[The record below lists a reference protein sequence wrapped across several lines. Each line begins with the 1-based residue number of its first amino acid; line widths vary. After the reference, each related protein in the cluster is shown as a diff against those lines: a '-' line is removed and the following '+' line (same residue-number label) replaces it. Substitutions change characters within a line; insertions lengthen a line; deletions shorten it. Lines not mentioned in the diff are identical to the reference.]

1 MNDSIETHDVTVT
14 STDSGGVSAD
24 KREVV
29 VEAAIT
35 IDIKNVGEYTIMAT
49 PRDELALA
57 LGFCLAEGIIDGAD
71 DVAMCVHCPDDP
83 HIIRV
88 QLVEGKEG
96 RAAKRNLLIVG
107 SCGICGAEE
116 IDKTIASLPAAPDT
130 LRLTTKQVIGLP
142 EKLRASQQVFG
153 RTGGSHA
160 AALVRDGEIIAA
172 CEDIGRHN
180 AFDKAIGACLLQQVS
195 TQGTVAVLSG
205 RISVELVIK
214 AARAGVELL
223 AAVSAPTTLAIETAQ
238 RCGITL
244 CGFVRPPEAT
254 VYCHPQRIRS

>member
-1 MNDSIETHDVTVT
+1 MNDSIETREVNVI
-14 STDSGGVSAD
+14 STDSAGLSAD

-35 IDIKNVGEYTIMAT
+35 IDIQNVGEYTIMAT

-88 QLVEGKEG
+88 QLVEGKQSEATQ
-96 RAAKRNLLIVG
+96 RHLVIVG
-107 SCGICGAEE
+107 SCGICGAEQ
-116 IDKTIASLPAAPDT
+116 INRTIASLPAAPET
-130 LRLTTKQVIGLP
+130 LRLTTEQVIALP
-142 EKLRASQQVFG
+142 EKLRAAQHVFG

-160 AALVRDGEIIAA
+160 AALVKDGELIAA

-180 AFDKAIGACLLQQVS
+180 ALDKTIGTCLLRQVS
-195 TQGTVAVLSG
+195 TQGTAAVLSG

-223 AAVSAPTTLAIETAQ
+223 AAVSAPTALGIEAAQ
-238 RCGITL
+238 KCGITL
-244 CGFVRPPEAT
+244 CGFVRSPEAT
-254 VYCHPQRIRS
+254 VYCNPERIG